1 MDRTVKWKFLEV
13 TCSIMLKKTLDQS
26 SEGFYFGLLLCKMG
40 PNLKC
45 EAWKNIPQGPES
57 KGESSVSM
65 VMVIRHGSHGRRR
78 NCWLNI
84 SKTNTGILLR
94 HLCAGQKATIKT
106 AHGTTNW
113 LKIGKGVCQG
123 CILSPCLFKFYAEYM
138 MEMQDWMKHKLES
151 RLLGEISITSNMQ
164 MTPPLQQK
172 AKRTLWWKWKKRV
185 KKLGENSTFKKL
197 RLCHPVPSLHDK

>member
-57 KGESSVSM
+57 KGESSGSK

-123 CILSPCLFKFYAEYM
+123 CILSPCLFKFYAEYIM
-138 MEMQDWMKHKLES
+138 WNTGLSEAQAGIKIAK
-151 RLLGEISITSNMQ
+151 RNIGEGSGT
-164 MTPPLQQK
+164 PLQYSC
-172 AKRTLWWKWKKRV
+172 L
-185 KKLGENSTFKKL
+185 EN
-197 RLCHPVPSLHDK
+197 PVDGGAW